1 MHTKVQ
7 YKCTIK
13 QQMKILKNI
22 TCALNASLVQK
33 KKKQSE
39 EEEKEVPT
47 CALDVFKI
55 LENNIWDEL

>member
-1 MHTKVQ
+1 MINKRTTFMHTKVQ

-33 KKKQSE
+33 KR
-39 EEEKEVPT
+39 
-47 CALDVFKI
+47 F
-55 LENNIWDEL
+55 NRRRRRRRR

>member
-1 MHTKVQ
+1 
-7 YKCTIK
+7 
-13 QQMKILKNI
+13 MKILKNI